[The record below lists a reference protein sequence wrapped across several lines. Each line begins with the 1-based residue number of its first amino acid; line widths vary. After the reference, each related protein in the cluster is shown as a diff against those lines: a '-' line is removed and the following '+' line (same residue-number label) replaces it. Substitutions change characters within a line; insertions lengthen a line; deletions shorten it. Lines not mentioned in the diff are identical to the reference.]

1 MILEYAGLS
10 IRILVKEQA
19 HDYLLLKVAGAWALI
34 IKSVAGRVFHRPR
47 EDFRPAEELEE
58 VCLGP
63 GTNDA
68 MRANSLAM
76 KTSSDSRPRTYPRA
90 KKRSS
95 RNAYHDGASC
105 FNCTRNQF

>member
-47 EDFRPAEELEE
+47 KDFRRAEELQE

-68 MRANSLAM
+68 MRANNASHEDPVWLKASYLPASEE
-76 KTSSDSRPRTYPRA
+76 TLVP
-90 KKRSS
+90 KRLSWRS
-95 RNAYHDGASC
+95 KL
-105 FNCTRNQF
+105 F

>member
-1 MILEYAGLS
+1 MILEYVGLS

-19 HDYLLLKVAGAWALI
+19 HDYLLLTVAGAWALI

-47 EDFRPAEELEE
+47 EDFRRAEELEE

-68 MRANSLAM
+68 MRAM

-105 FNCTRNQF
+105 FNCTRTQF